1 MHHKDD
7 IQNSVNMYNLIGVCG
22 ESYVSSKP
30 TLLTPEDFIAE
41 SGFDFIKQ
49 NISSINIDFTPYLKL
64 HKISITEL
72 NDIFISRYGKNI
84 DELIY
89 FYRMEFVEVCGFQ
102 GRKYSLR
109 KGIIINA
116 VLNLPKNFTVI

>member
-1 MHHKDD
+1 M
-7 IQNSVNMYNLIGVCG
+7 
-22 ESYVSSKP
+22 
-30 TLLTPEDFIAE
+30 TPEDFIAE

-72 NDIFISRYGKNI
+72 NDIFINRYGKNI
-84 DELIY
+84 NELIY
-89 FYRMEFVEVCGFQ
+89 FYRMEFAKYAVFKVGN
-102 GRKYSLR
+102 YSLL

-116 VLNLPKNFTVI
+116 VLNLPKNFTVNLKSMRI